1 MIMNEVSISVIVP
14 IYKIEAYLPKCI
26 DSILDQSFTDF
37 ELILVD
43 NGSPDNCPL
52 ICDEYAK
59 KDDRIKVIHKE
70 HGELLSGRKEG
81 LRNSK
86 GKYVAYID
94 GDDWVDKFY
103 LDILFKLA
111 EVNNSDLV
119 VTGHFREFDGKI
131 ETVRPSYTGVFE
143 ENEIKYSILPKAMY
157 NGAFCE
163 PEITTYVW
171 SKLFKR
177 ELLNEI
183 LFEVP
188 DEIVMGEDA
197 AITYTY
203 LSISKKLTISRIPLY
218 YYRQRDGSILKS
230 IKNSRIEYY
239 RLGLLKDFLELKL
252 SPFLNKKNLNTQ
264 ILYYLYSLILVR
276 SGGLIHDASG
286 NVIFNPFLKAKKNSK
301 VIVYSSGSFGR
312 HLLSS
317 NSKSKFFQIV
327 KWIDIDFHELNIGDN
342 FVEPPSFIANTEFD
356 FLIIATL
363 DPSFFKSIKA
373 ELALMGIDPKKVVQI
388 NTNEK
393 EIRRLLGQLGFDNEL
408 RQ

>member
-1 MIMNEVSISVIVP
+1 MNEVSISVIVP
-14 IYKIEAYLPKCI
+14 VYKIEAYLSKCI
-26 DSILDQSFTDF
+26 DSILDQSFSDF

-59 KDDRIKVIHKE
+59 KDDRVKVIHKE

-119 VTGHFREFDGKI
+119 VTGHFREFEGKI
-131 ETVRPSYTGVFE
+131 ETVRPTYTGVFGE
-143 ENEIKYSILPKAMY
+143 DEIKNSILPKAMF

-163 PEITTYVW
+163 HEIATYVW

-183 LFEVP
+183 LYEVP
-188 DEIVMGEDA
+188 SEIVMGEDA

-218 YYRQRDGSILKS
+218 YYRQRHDSILKS
-230 IKNSRIEYY
+230 IKNTKIEFY
-239 RLGLLKDFLELKL
+239 RLGLLKDFLEIKL
-252 SPFLNKKNLNTQ
+252 SPFLTKKNLNTQ

-276 SGGLIHDASG
+276 SGGIIHDASG
-286 NVIFNPFLKAKKNSK
+286 TIIFNPFLKTKKNSK
-301 VIVYSSGSFGR
+301 VVVYSSGSFGQ

-317 NSKSKFFQIV
+317 NSKSNFFQIV
-327 KWIDIDFHELNIGDN
+327 KWIDIDFHEMNIADN
-342 FVEPPSFIANTEFD
+342 FVRPHSSIVNTEFD
-356 FLIIATL
+356 FLIIATIN
-363 DPSFFKSIKA
+363 PSAFNSIKE
-373 ELALMGIDPKKVVQI
+373 ELMLMGIDSKKIVQI
-388 NTNEK
+388 NTDEK
-393 EIRRLLGQLGFDNEL
+393 EIWRLMGQLGFDN
-408 RQ
+408 

>member
-1 MIMNEVSISVIVP
+1 MNEVSISVIVP
-14 IYKIEAYLPKCI
+14 IYNIEAYLSKCI

-52 ICDEYAK
+52 ICDEYGS
-59 KDDRIKVIHKE
+59 KDNRIKVIHKE

-81 LRNSK
+81 LRNAK

-119 VTGHFREFDGKI
+119 MTGHFREFDGKI
-131 ETVRPSYTGVFE
+131 ETVRPLYTGVFE
-143 ENEIKYSILPKAMY
+143 ENEIKSSILPKAMY
-157 NGAFCE
+157 NGTFCE
-163 PEITTYVW
+163 HEISTYVW

-188 DEIVMGEDA
+188 GEIVMGEDA
-197 AITYTY
+197 AITYAY
-203 LSISKKLTISRIPLY
+203 LSISKKLTISSIPLY
-218 YYRQRDGSILKS
+218 YYRQRHDSILKS
-230 IKNSRIEYY
+230 IKNTTVEFY
-239 RLGLLKDFLELKL
+239 RLGLLKNFLEIKL
-252 SPFLNKKNLNTQ
+252 SPVLDKDNLNTQ

-286 NVIFNPFLKAKKNSK
+286 NIIYNPFLKTKKNSK
-301 VIVYSSGSFGR
+301 VVVYSSGSFGQ
-312 HLLSS
+312 HILSS
-317 NSKSKFFQIV
+317 NSKSNFFQIV
-327 KWIDIDFHELNIGDN
+327 KWIDIDSHEMTIGDN
-342 FVEPPSFIANTEFD
+342 YVEPISSIVNTAFD
-356 FLIIATL
+356 FLIIATIN
-363 DPSFFKSIKA
+363 PSAFKSIKS
-373 ELALMGIDPKKVVQI
+373 ELALIGIDSKKIVQI
-388 NTNEK
+388 NTDEK
-393 EIRRLLGQLGFDNEL
+393 EIRRLLVQLGFDNEL

>member
-1 MIMNEVSISVIVP
+1 MKEVSISVIVP
-14 IYKIEAYLPKCI
+14 IYLIEPYLSKCI

-43 NGSPDNCPL
+43 NESPDNCPL

-59 KDDRIKVIHKE
+59 KDARIKVIHKK
-70 HGELLSGRKEG
+70 HGGLLSGRKEG
-81 LRNSK
+81 LIHAK
-86 GKYVAYID
+86 GKYIAYID

-103 LDILFKLA
+103 LDILFLLA

-131 ETVRPSYTGVFE
+131 ETVRPAYTGVFE
-143 ENEIKYSILPKAMY
+143 ENEIKSSILPKVMY

-230 IKNSRIEYY
+230 VKTPKIEYY
-239 RLGLLKDFLELKL
+239 RLGLLRDFLEIKL
-252 SPFLNKKNLNTQ
+252 SPFLDRNNLNTQ

-286 NVIFNPFLKAKKNSK
+286 NIIFNPFLNTEKNSK
-301 VIVYSSGSFGR
+301 VIIYSSGSFGR

-317 NSKSKFFQIV
+317 NSKINFFHIV
-327 KWIDIDFHELNIGDN
+327 KWIDIDFHELHIGDN
-342 FVEPPSFIANTEFD
+342 FVEPPSYIPNTEFD

-363 DPSFFKSIKA
+363 NPSFFKSIKA
-373 ELALMGIDPKKVVQI
+373 EMTLMGIDPKKIVQI
-388 NTNEK
+388 NTDEK
-393 EIRRLLGQLGFDNEL
+393 EISRLLVQLGFENKL
-408 RQ
+408 TQ

>member
-1 MIMNEVSISVIVP
+1 MNEISISVIVP
-14 IYKIEAYLPKCI
+14 VYKIEAYLPKCI
-26 DSILDQSFTDF
+26 ESILEQSFTDF

-43 NGSPDNCPL
+43 NGSPDNCPK

-59 KDDRIKVIHKE
+59 KDSRIKAIHKE

-81 LRNSK
+81 LRNAK

-119 VTGHFREFDGKI
+119 VTGHFREFEGKI
-131 ETVRPSYTGVFE
+131 ETVKPAYTGVFE
-143 ENEIKYSILPKAMY
+143 EDEIKNSILPKAMY

-163 PEITTYVW
+163 HEIATYVW

-188 DEIVMGEDA
+188 GEIVMGEDA

-203 LSISKKLTISRIPLY
+203 LSISKKLTISKIPLY
-218 YYRQRDGSILKS
+218 YYRQRHNSILKS
-230 IKNSRIEYY
+230 IKNTTIEFY
-239 RLGLLKDFLELKL
+239 RLGLLKNFLETKL
-252 SPFLNKKNLNTQ
+252 SPFLDKENLNTQ

-276 SGGLIHDASG
+276 SGGLVHDASD
-286 NVIFNPFLKAKKNSK
+286 NVIFNPFLKTKKNSK
-301 VIVYSSGSFGR
+301 VVVYSSGSFGQ

-317 NSKSKFFQIV
+317 NSKSNFFEII
-327 KWIDIDFHELNIGDN
+327 KWIDIDFHEMDIADN
-342 FVEPPSFIANTEFD
+342 SVKPLSSVVNTDFD
-356 FLIIATL
+356 YLIIATIS
-363 DPSFFKSIKA
+363 PSAFKSIKA
-373 ELALMGIDPKKVVQI
+373 ELMLMGIDSEKIVQI
-388 NTNEK
+388 NTDEK
-393 EIRRLLGQLGFDNEL
+393 EIGKLLEQLGFDS
-408 RQ
+408 

>member
-1 MIMNEVSISVIVP
+1 MNEVSISVIVP
-14 IYKIEAYLPKCI
+14 IYKIEAYLPQCI

-43 NGSPDNCPL
+43 NGSPDNCPQ
-52 ICDEYAK
+52 ICDEYAS
-59 KDDRIKVIHKE
+59 KDNRIKVIHKE
-70 HGELLSGRKEG
+70 HGQLLSGRKEG
-81 LRNSK
+81 LKNAK

-111 EVNNSDLV
+111 EVNESDLV

-131 ETVRPSYTGVFE
+131 ETIKPSYTGVFE
-143 ENEIKYSILPKAMY
+143 EPEIKNSILPKAMY
-157 NGAFCE
+157 NGTFCE
-163 PEITTYVW
+163 HEISTYVW

-177 ELLNEI
+177 ELLNEV

-188 DEIVMGEDA
+188 GEIVMGEDA

-218 YYRQRDGSILKS
+218 YYRQRHDSILKS
-230 IKNSRIEYY
+230 IKNSTIEYY
-239 RLGLLKDFLELKL
+239 RLGLLKNFLELKL
-252 SPFLNKKNLNTQ
+252 SPFLDKDNLNTQ

-286 NVIFNPFLKAKKNSK
+286 NIIFNPFLKTKKNSK

-312 HLLSS
+312 HLISS
-317 NSKSKFFQIV
+317 ISKSNFFQIV

-342 FVEPPSFIANTEFD
+342 FVNPPSSIINAEYD
-356 FLIIATL
+356 FLIIATTN
-363 DPSFFKSIKA
+363 PSVFKSIHA
-373 ELALMGIDPKKVVQI
+373 ELALMGTDPKKIVQI
-388 NTNEK
+388 NTDEK
-393 EIRRLLGQLGFDNEL
+393 EICQLLQQLGFDND
-408 RQ
+408 

>member
-1 MIMNEVSISVIVP
+1 MNEVSISVIVP
-14 IYKIEAYLPKCI
+14 IYKIEAYLSKCI
-26 DSILDQSFTDF
+26 DSILAQSFTDF

-70 HGELLSGRKEG
+70 HGQLLSGRKEG
-81 LRNSK
+81 LRNAK
-86 GKYVAYID
+86 GKYIAYID

-119 VTGHFREFDGKI
+119 VSGHFRELDGKI
-131 ETVRPSYTGVFE
+131 ETVKPAYTGVFD
-143 ENEIKYSILPKAMY
+143 ENEIKNSILPKAMY

-163 PEITTYVW
+163 HEISTYVW

-177 ELLNEI
+177 ELLNEV

-188 DEIVMGEDA
+188 GEIVMGEDA

-203 LSISKKLTISRIPLY
+203 LTITKKLTISRIPLY
-218 YYRQRDGSILKS
+218 YYRQRHDSILKS
-230 IKNSRIEYY
+230 TKNTAIEFY
-239 RLGLLKDFLELKL
+239 RLGLLKDFLKIKL
-252 SPFLNKKNLNTQ
+252 RPFLSEKNLNTQ

-276 SGGLIHDASG
+276 SGGLIHDTSE
-286 NVIFNPFLKAKKNSK
+286 NVIFNPFLKTKKNSK
-301 VIVYSSGSFGR
+301 VIVYSSGSFGQ

-317 NSKSKFFQIV
+317 NSKSNFFQIV
-327 KWIDIDFHELNIGDN
+327 KWIDIDFHELNIGNN
-342 FVEPPSFIANTEFD
+342 FVMPLGSITSTEFD
-356 FLIIATL
+356 FLIIATIN
-363 DPSFFKSIKA
+363 PTVFKSIKA
-373 ELALMGIDPKKVVQI
+373 ELALMGIESKKIVQI
-388 NTNEK
+388 NSDEE
-393 EIRRLLGQLGFDNEL
+393 EIRRLLIKLGFDN
-408 RQ
+408 

>member
-1 MIMNEVSISVIVP
+1 MSEVSISVIVP
-14 IYKIEAYLPKCI
+14 IYMIEAYLPKCI

-52 ICDEYAK
+52 ICDEYAR
-59 KDDRIKVIHKE
+59 KDNRIKVIHKE
-70 HGELLSGRKEG
+70 HGQLLSGRKAG
-81 LRNSK
+81 LRKAK
-86 GKYVAYID
+86 GKYIAYID

-103 LDILFKLA
+103 LDILFNLA

-131 ETVRPSYTGVFE
+131 ETIKPSYAGVFE
-143 ENEIKYSILPKAMY
+143 EKEIKDSILPKAMY
-157 NGAFCE
+157 NGNFCE
-163 PEITTYVW
+163 HEIATYVW

-188 DEIVMGEDA
+188 GEIVMGEDA

-218 YYRQRDGSILKS
+218 YYRQRHDSILKS
-230 IKNSRIEYY
+230 IKKTTIEFY
-239 RLGLLKDFLELKL
+239 RLGLLKKFLEMKL
-252 SPFLNKKNLNTQ
+252 SPFLDKDNLNTQ

-286 NVIFNPFLKAKKNSK
+286 NIIFNPFLKTKKNSK
-301 VIVYSSGSFGR
+301 IIVYSSGSFGQ
-312 HLLSS
+312 HILSS
-317 NSKSKFFQIV
+317 NSKSNFFQIV
-327 KWIDIDFHELNIGDN
+327 KWIDIDFQELNIGGN
-342 FVEPPSFIANTEFD
+342 FVKPISSISNTEFD
-356 FLIIATL
+356 FLIIATIN
-363 DPSFFKSIKA
+363 SSAFKSIKS
-373 ELALMGIDPKKVVQI
+373 ELVLMGIDPKKIVQI
-388 NTNEK
+388 NKDKK
-393 EIRRLLGQLGFDNEL
+393 EIRRLLVQLGFDND
-408 RQ
+408 

>member
-1 MIMNEVSISVIVP
+1 MNEISISVIVP
-14 IYKIEAYLPKCI
+14 VYKIEAYLPKCI
-26 DSILDQSFTDF
+26 ESILDQSFTDF

-43 NGSPDNCPL
+43 NGSPDNCPQ

-59 KDDRIKVIHKE
+59 KDHRIKVIHKE
-70 HGELLSGRKEG
+70 HGELISGRKEG
-81 LRNSK
+81 LRNAK

-119 VTGHFREFDGKI
+119 VTGHFREFNGKI
-131 ETVRPSYTGVFE
+131 ETIRPPYTGVFGE
-143 ENEIKYSILPKAMY
+143 DEIKSSILPKAMY

-163 PEITTYVW
+163 HEISTYVW

-183 LFEVP
+183 LFDVP

-203 LSISKKLTISRIPLY
+203 LATIKKLTISRIPLY
-218 YYRQRDGSILKS
+218 YYRQRHDSILKS
-230 IKNSRIEYY
+230 IKNTTIEFY
-239 RLGLLKDFLELKL
+239 RLGLLKNFLETKL
-252 SPFLNKKNLNTQ
+252 SPFLDKENLNTQ

-276 SGGLIHDASG
+276 SGGLIHDG
-286 NVIFNPFLKAKKNSK
+286 TGDIIFNPFLKATKNSK
-301 VIVYSSGSFGR
+301 VIVYSSGSFGQ

-317 NSKSKFFQIV
+317 NYKSNFFQIV
-327 KWIDIDFHELNIGDN
+327 KWIDIDFHEMSIGDN
-342 FVEPPSFIANTEFD
+342 FVNPFSSMVNTEFD
-356 FLIIATL
+356 FFIIATIN
-363 DPSFFKSIKA
+363 PSAFKSIKE
-373 ELALMGIDPKKVVQI
+373 ELVLMGIDSKKVVQI
-388 NTNEK
+388 NTDEN
-393 EIRRLLGQLGFDNEL
+393 EIRQLFGQLGFNNNL
-408 RQ
+408 M

>member
-1 MIMNEVSISVIVP
+1 MNEVSISVIVP
-14 IYKIEAYLPKCI
+14 IYKIEPYLSKCI

-43 NGSPDNCPL
+43 NESPDNCPL
-52 ICDEYAK
+52 ICDEYAQ
-59 KDDRIKVIHKE
+59 KDNRIKVIHKE
-70 HGELLSGRKEG
+70 HGGLLSGRKEG
-81 LRNSK
+81 LRNAN

-103 LDILFKLA
+103 LDILFILA

-131 ETVRPSYTGVFE
+131 ETVKPVYTGVFE
-143 ENEIKYSILPKAMY
+143 ENEIKSSILPKVMY
-157 NGAFCE
+157 NGTFCE

-177 ELLNEI
+177 ELLKKI
-183 LFEVP
+183 IFEVP

-230 IKNSRIEYY
+230 VKTPKVEYY
-239 RLGLLKDFLELKL
+239 RLGLLKDFLEIKL
-252 SPFLNKKNLNTQ
+252 SPLLNKKNLNTQ

-276 SGGLIHDASG
+276 SGGLIHDAFG
-286 NVIFNPFLKAKKNSK
+286 NIIFNPFLKTEKNSK

-312 HLLSS
+312 HFISS
-317 NSKSKFFQIV
+317 NSKTNFFKIV
-327 KWIDIDFHELNIGDN
+327 KWIDFDFHELNIGDN
-342 FVEPPSFIANTEFD
+342 FVEPPSFISNTEFD
-356 FLIIATL
+356 FLIIASL
-363 DPSFFKSIKA
+363 NPSFVKSIKA
-373 ELALMGIDPKKVVQI
+373 ELTLMGIDPKKIVQI
-388 NTNEK
+388 NTDEK
-393 EIRRLLGQLGFDNEL
+393 KISRLLVQLGFENKL
-408 RQ
+408 TQ

>member
-1 MIMNEVSISVIVP
+1 MNEVSISVIVP
-14 IYKIEAYLPKCI
+14 VYKIEAYLPKCI
-26 DSILDQSFTDF
+26 ESILDQSFTDF

-59 KDDRIKVIHKE
+59 KDARIKAVHKE

-81 LRNSK
+81 LRNAN

-111 EVNNSDLV
+111 EVNDSDLV

-131 ETVRPSYTGVFE
+131 ETIRPPYTGVFE
-143 ENEIKYSILPKAMY
+143 EDEIKSSILPKAMY

-163 PEITTYVW
+163 HEISTYVW

-177 ELLNEI
+177 ELLNKV

-188 DEIVMGEDA
+188 EDIVMGEDA

-218 YYRQRDGSILKS
+218 YYRQRHDSILKS
-230 IKNSRIEYY
+230 IKNTTIEFY
-239 RLGLLKDFLELKL
+239 RLGLLKNFLEIKL
-252 SPFLNKKNLNTQ
+252 SPFLNIENLNTQ

-286 NVIFNPFLKAKKNSK
+286 NVIFNPFLKAKRNSR
-301 VIVYSSGSFGR
+301 VIIYSSGSFGQ

-317 NSKSKFFQIV
+317 NYKSNFFQIV
-327 KWIDIDFHELNIGDN
+327 KWIDLDFHEMSIGDN
-342 FVEPPSFIANTEFD
+342 FVKPFSSIVNTEFD
-356 FLIIATL
+356 FFIIATIN
-363 DPSFFKSIKA
+363 PSAFKSIKE
-373 ELALMGIDPKKVVQI
+373 ELVLMGVDSQKIVQI
-388 NTNEK
+388 NTDK
-393 EIRRLLGQLGFDNEL
+393 QEISQLFEQLGFDKNATSS
-408 RQ
+408 

>member
-1 MIMNEVSISVIVP
+1 MNEVSISVIVP
-14 IYKIEAYLPKCI
+14 IYNIEAYLSKCI

-52 ICDEYAK
+52 ICDEYGS
-59 KDDRIKVIHKE
+59 KDNRIKVIHKE

-81 LRNSK
+81 LRNAK

-119 VTGHFREFDGKI
+119 MTGHFREFDGKI
-131 ETVRPSYTGVFE
+131 ETVRPPYTGVFE
-143 ENEIKYSILPKAMY
+143 ENEIKSSILPKAMY
-157 NGAFCE
+157 NGTFCE
-163 PEITTYVW
+163 HEISTYVW

-188 DEIVMGEDA
+188 GEIVMGEDA
-197 AITYTY
+197 AITYAY
-203 LSISKKLTISRIPLY
+203 LSISKKLTISSIPLY
-218 YYRQRDGSILKS
+218 YYRQRHDSILKS
-230 IKNSRIEYY
+230 IKKTTVEFY
-239 RLGLLKDFLELKL
+239 RLGLLKNFLEIKL
-252 SPFLNKKNLNTQ
+252 SPVLDKDNLNTQ

-286 NVIFNPFLKAKKNSK
+286 NIIYNPFLKTKKNSK
-301 VIVYSSGSFGR
+301 VVVYSSGSFGQ
-312 HLLSS
+312 HILSS
-317 NSKSKFFQIV
+317 NSKSNFFQIV
-327 KWIDIDFHELNIGDN
+327 KWIDIDSHEMNIGDN
-342 FVEPPSFIANTEFD
+342 YVEPISSIVNTAFD
-356 FLIIATL
+356 FLIIATIN
-363 DPSFFKSIKA
+363 PSAFKSIKS
-373 ELALMGIDPKKVVQI
+373 ELALMGIDSKKIVQI
-388 NTNEK
+388 NTDEK
-393 EIRRLLGQLGFDNEL
+393 EIRRLLVQLGFDNEL